1 MLRTILFILCLFPAT
16 LWAKDKKII
25 TSIRPLQS
33 IIANIL
39 DGSKEVDLII
49 TQNESLHNYQ
59 LKPNKI
65 LEIYNSDMIIIID
78 KNFELFMDKTL
89 NNLGPKHKVIEVAK
103 FPSIKLLK
111 NKAHNH
117 EHEHDDGESH
127 THSHDHNHDHSYGH
141 CHHHLSK
148 YDYHLWLDISIIQT
162 IAEELTDIFAKATP
176 SEEKQYR
183 QNLAN
188 FIVKLNDLDTKIKA
202 ETLPAQGKN
211 FIVTHNA
218 YDYFINRYGLNQPEA
233 ITIDHDHNI
242 GARDLLNLQQSIAEN
257 KIQCIF
263 EEPQFDSQI
272 MDKLKEGTKV
282 KIGKLDAEWGPD
294 NVDIK
299 DVYFDMMESLAK
311 SFHECL
317 N

>member
-1 MLRTILFILCLFPAT
+1 
-16 LWAKDKKII
+16 
-25 TSIRPLQS
+25 
-33 IIANIL
+33 
-39 DGSKEVDLII
+39 
-49 TQNESLHNYQ
+49 
-59 LKPNKI
+59 
-65 LEIYNSDMIIIID
+65 MIIIID